1 MCDARGMSIRNRM
14 EACPVHRAPPEGF
27 VLSEVEVRLAKPEER
42 PLWDALMDQHHY
54 LGFRR
59 LAGRGLRYV
68 ATFGDR
74 WLGLAAWQNGAFKCR
89 PRDRWCGWKPEQ
101 QFGRLAMIANNTRF
115 LVLSEP
121 GVFPNLASRFLAGMT
136 RRLADD
142 WLEAHGHRVLLAET
156 FCDPEFSP
164 GTMYRAA
171 GWTGLGRTRG
181 FARSNGRYT
190 DPHGKPKEIF
200 VTPLRPDARE
210 LLSNPMPLPPDV
222 APPAGP
228 ELAPRDP
235 GAMLSLHAELAAVPD
250 FRRAQGRK
258 HTVAC
263 VLAMHVLAEL
273 ANMKGCLAAAQ
284 FARSLSQAELEA
296 VGAWTNPKTG
306 LREPVSK
313 STIHRVVQSVDPEAL
328 EDVIARWSRP
338 RLHLAR
344 ALAADGKRIRG
355 ANRNG
360 EDHHETVA
368 LVDHASGAPF
378 ALLNFGEEGGELA
391 AAHDLLERSD
401 IRGKVITLDALH
413 TTRKTAKLITERADY
428 VFAVKGNSP
437 ETFGILDSI
446 DWERDAAGRFE
457 EDVEKA
463 HGRLEQRSIRVMTPL
478 KGAVNYPGVSQ
489 VARVIRYREPLKKDA
504 GAEDGKDYIETAYL
518 ITSLDAK
525 AASPEDLLRLNRGH
539 WTVENLN
546 HRQRDCVFGEDACL
560 TRTGHGPANRASL
573 NKFAL
578 AVIFASRREAES
590 LAAARR
596 RLQLYRSE
604 AVAALTR
611 P

>member
-1 MCDARGMSIRNRM
+1 M
-14 EACPVHRAPPEGF
+14 
-27 VLSEVEVRLAKPEER
+27 
-42 PLWDALMDQHHY
+42 
-54 LGFRR
+54 
-59 LAGRGLRYV
+59 
-68 ATFGDR
+68 
-74 WLGLAAWQNGAFKCR
+74 
-89 PRDRWCGWKPEQ
+89 
-101 QFGRLAMIANNTRF
+101 
-115 LVLSEP
+115 
-121 GVFPNLASRFLAGMT
+121 
-136 RRLADD
+136 
-142 WLEAHGHRVLLAET
+142 AET
-156 FCDPEFSP
+156 EAPASSESGRQQLLP
-164 GTMYRAA
+164 RAY
-171 GWTGLGRTRG
+171 GR
-181 FARSNGRYT
+181 ARLPST
-190 DPHGKPKEIF
+190 LL

-210 LLSNPMPLPPDV
+210 LLSNPLALPRDV
-222 APPAGP
+222 VPPASP
-228 ELAPRDP
+228 ELAPRAP
-235 GAMLSLHAELAAVPD
+235 GAMRSLHAELAAVPD

-306 LREPVSK
+306 RREPVSK

-328 EDVIARWSRP
+328 EDVVARWSRP
-338 RLHLAR
+338 RLPLAR

-378 ALLNFGEEGGELA
+378 ALLNFGDKGGELA
-391 AAHDLLERSD
+391 AMHDLLERSD
-401 IRGKVITLDALH
+401 ICAKVITLDALH

-428 VFAVKGNSP
+428 VFTVKSNAP
-437 ETFGILDSI
+437 ETFGILDRI
-446 DWERDAAGRFE
+446 DWERDAAGHFE

-478 KGAVNYPGVSQ
+478 KGTINYPGVSQ
-489 VARVIRYREPLKKDA
+489 VARVTRYREPLKKHA
-504 GAEDGKDYIETAYL
+504 GAQDGKDHVETAYL
-518 ITSLDAK
+518 ITSLDAR
-525 AASPEDLLRLNRGH
+525 AASPADLLRLNRGH
-539 WTVENLN
+539 WAVENLN

-573 NKFAL
+573 NTIAL
-578 AVIFASRREAES
+578 AVIFANRREAES
-590 LAAARR
+590 LAETRR
-596 RLQLYRSE
+596 RLQLNRSE

>member
-1 MCDARGMSIRNRM
+1 MPAHAAALHSPGGKGLVGGFNHAGADRELLGPDLGVAHPAPGLHEVVQN
-14 EACPVHRAPPEGF
+14 PPEG
-27 VLSEVEVRLAKPEER
+27 
-42 PLWDALMDQHHY
+42 
-54 LGFRR
+54 
-59 LAGRGLRYV
+59 LAG
-68 ATFGDR
+68 A
-74 WLGLAAWQNGAFKCR
+74 
-89 PRDRWCGWKPEQ
+89 
-101 QFGRLAMIANNTRF
+101 RL
-115 LVLSEP
+115 P
-121 GVFPNLASRFLAGMT
+121 
-136 RRLADD
+136 
-142 WLEAHGHRVLLAET
+142 
-156 FCDPEFSP
+156 
-164 GTMYRAA
+164 
-171 GWTGLGRTRG
+171 
-181 FARSNGRYT
+181 
-190 DPHGKPKEIF
+190 
-200 VTPLRPDARE
+200 
-210 LLSNPMPLPPDV
+210 
-222 APPAGP
+222 
-228 ELAPRDP
+228 
-235 GAMLSLHAELAAVPD
+235 
-250 FRRAQGRK
+250 
-258 HTVAC
+258 
-263 VLAMHVLAEL
+263 
-273 ANMKGCLAAAQ
+273 
-284 FARSLSQAELEA
+284 
-296 VGAWTNPKTG
+296 
-306 LREPVSK
+306 
-313 STIHRVVQSVDPEAL
+313 
-328 EDVIARWSRP
+328 
-338 RLHLAR
+338 LAR

-401 IRGKVITLDALH
+401 IRGKVITLNALH

-463 HGRLEQRSIRVMTPL
+463 CGRLEQRSIRVMTPL

-504 GAEDGKDYIETAYL
+504 GAEDGKDHIETAYL

-560 TRTGHGPANRASL
+560 TRTGNGPANRASL
-573 NKFAL
+573 NNIAL
-578 AVIFASRREAES
+578 AVIFASRREADS
-590 LAAARR
+590 LAATRR